1 MGSVVSAQTTVPRLL
16 IRSPLGACLVV
27 FCLAFAVRAFLLT
40 KVPERYIV
48 PHARYE
54 TTAIAM
60 SLYERGEFADPYA
73 IPTGP
78 TAHVPPL
85 YPLWLS
91 LLYRVF
97 GTSLRAG
104 YIQWL
109 FDIAFDSTV
118 LAMLPWVAQRLG
130 LGWPAGLVGGLA
142 GAILP
147 RWPAT
152 DQHLAAIGLALLLVA
167 FLSRWEQRQAS
178 MPRLLL
184 LGAGSGLAFHAQPA
198 LLPVV
203 LGCLSFDVL
212 WLSRRR
218 ARWSALM
225 VVLGIVLAVVP
236 WTWRNWVT
244 FHELYFIRSNLGL
257 ELRIGNHDGAHPD
270 VEVSDERRRLRHP
283 RTIIEEAERVR
294 DLGEAE
300 YMRQAKAE
308 AVAWIRAHPGEYARL
323 VAMRVVYFW
332 TGPIYLP
339 VEGPIYL
346 ALLLLALAGAVKR
359 TPSLSPP
366 QRAAIFIPLATF
378 PVVYYVVS
386 WMPRYRIPIEWIL
399 ILLAGSGV
407 TYLARGRRR
416 PPGP

>member
-1 MGSVVSAQTTVPRLL
+1 M
-16 IRSPLGACLVV
+16 I
-27 FCLAFAVRAFLLT
+27 
-40 KVPERYIV
+40 
-48 PHARYE
+48 
-54 TTAIAM
+54 
-60 SLYERGEFADPYA
+60 
-73 IPTGP
+73 
-78 TAHVPPL
+78 
-85 YPLWLS
+85 
-91 LLYRVF
+91 
-97 GTSLRAG
+97 
-104 YIQWL
+104 
-109 FDIAFDSTV
+109 
-118 LAMLPWVAQRLG
+118 
-130 LGWPAGLVGGLA
+130 
-142 GAILP
+142 
-147 RWPAT
+147 
-152 DQHLAAIGLALLLVA
+152 
-167 FLSRWEQRQAS
+167 
-178 MPRLLL
+178 
-184 LGAGSGLAFHAQPA
+184 
-198 LLPVV
+198 
-203 LGCLSFDVL
+203 
-212 WLSRRR
+212 
-218 ARWSALM
+218 
-225 VVLGIVLAVVP
+225 VLGIGLAVVP

-346 ALLLLALAGAVKR
+346 ALLLLAVPGAVKR